1 MVNALETTPE
11 VSPEMTSPQHRAT
24 PPGEIPAQRVASPRV
39 PTVGELITE
48 AHKLAKRDG
57 LPFSGHILIERKGSA
72 VHRHSVWLLGPF
84 ALVEG
89 GWFGQVHGSEHRGGS
104 ARWIRKHERRCKDTH
119 WTQFS
124 WIDESSLVEGC
135 GSDGVGLG
143 LGPDGPVYC
152 AFTAGRSTEH
162 EHVPL
167 ALVLRQGLRDLAHL
181 DD

>member
-1 MVNALETTPE
+1 MVDALETKPE
-11 VSPEMTSPQHRAT
+11 VVPDATGLHRAPT
-24 PPGEIPAQRVASPRV
+24 PGVVPAQRSADGPRL

-48 AHKLAKRDG
+48 AHKLARRDA
-57 LPFSGHILIERKGSA
+57 LPFSGHIVIERKGGA
-72 VHRHSVWLLGPF
+72 VHRHSVWVLGPF

-89 GWFGQVHGSEHRGGS
+89 GWFGQVHGSEHRRGAS
-104 ARWIRKHERRCKDTH
+104 RWLRKHERRCKDAH

-143 LGPDGPVYC
+143 LGPDGPHYC
-152 AFTAGRSTEH
+152 AFAAGRSTEH